1 MEASSRQQQQQQQP
15 PLAAI
20 VSYCSNERPFVDE
33 LLSNACKFADLVILS
48 VGTRLYTGEDEDEE
62 HIRQVQAR
70 HPTVSVARYA
80 VTDAGLATPAVL
92 HNESRKA
99 GIQRATELFTT
110 YWALLLDGDEIPD
123 GDRVAAWW
131 RSNPTAA
138 SSTSTV
144 YKMANFW
151 YFLHPC
157 LVAEPHE
164 DSVML
169 VHSSL
174 LSEGALSHP
183 RERDGIP
190 EYHQVELVRDV
201 TDGGTPMFHHY
212 SWVRAD
218 RRALFR
224 KVANW
229 GHSRD
234 RPWTDLLRAA
244 LDELDAGNAP
254 THDFVHGYPL
264 VRLPRARHA
273 LAI

>member
-1 MEASSRQQQQQQQP
+1 
-15 PLAAI
+15 
-20 VSYCSNERPFVDE
+20 
-33 LLSNACKFADLVILS
+33 
-48 VGTRLYTGEDEDEE
+48 
-62 HIRQVQAR
+62 
-70 HPTVSVARYA
+70 VARYE
-80 VTDAGLATPAVL
+80 VTDAALATPAVL

-99 GIQRATELFTT
+99 GLRRAKETVGGDSF
-110 YWALLLDGDEIPD
+110 WALLLDGDEIPD
-123 GDRVAAWW
+123 GDMVAAWW
-131 RSNPTAA
+131 RSDPTAGGKSLA
-138 SSTSTV
+138 TV

-157 LVAEPHE
+157 LVAERHE

-174 LSEGALSHP
+174 LTDGALSHP
-183 RERDGIP
+183 RERDGIV
-190 EYHQVELVRDV
+190 EYHGGGADVVRDV
-201 TDGGTPMFHHY
+201 TDVPGGTPMFHHY

-234 RPWTDLLRAA
+234 RPWSDMLRAA

-254 THDFVHGYPL
+254 AHDFVHGYPL
-264 VRLPRARHA
+264 LRLPRARHA